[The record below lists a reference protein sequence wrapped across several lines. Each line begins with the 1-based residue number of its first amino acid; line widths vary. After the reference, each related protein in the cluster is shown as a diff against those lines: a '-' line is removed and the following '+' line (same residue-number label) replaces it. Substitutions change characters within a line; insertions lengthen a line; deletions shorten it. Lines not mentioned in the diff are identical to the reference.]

1 MHMPYF
7 FISRF
12 VSFIVIYIPVVLICY
27 MLAKEKGKD
36 ITLWTVLSLIPVINF
51 FVLLYLVGTP
61 NTALDK
67 KVDRILNLLPK
78 EEESKVIQKKAKP
91 VKNVKE
97 EKEEEKA

>member
-1 MHMPYF
+1 MYMPF

-12 VSFIVIYIPVVLICY
+12 VSFIVIYITVVLICY
-27 MLAKEKGKD
+27 MLAKGKDKD
-36 ITLWTVLSLIPVINF
+36 ITLWTVLSLIPVMNF

-78 EEESKVIQKKAKP
+78 EEESKVIKKKAKP

-97 EKEEEKA
+97 EKEEKA

>member
-1 MHMPYF
+1 
-7 FISRF
+7 
-12 VSFIVIYIPVVLICY
+12 

-51 FVLLYLVGTP
+51 FVSLYLVGTP

>member
-1 MHMPYF
+1 
-7 FISRF
+7 
-12 VSFIVIYIPVVLICY
+12 

-36 ITLWTVLSLIPVINF
+36 ITLWTVLSLIPLINF

>member
-1 MHMPYF
+1 MYMPF
-7 FISRF
+7 FIPRF
-12 VSFIVIYIPVVLICY
+12 VSFIVIYITVVLICY

-36 ITLWTVLSLIPVINF
+36 ITLWTVLSLIPLINF

>member
-1 MHMPYF
+1 
-7 FISRF
+7 
-12 VSFIVIYIPVVLICY
+12 

-78 EEESKVIQKKAKP
+78 EEELKVIKKKAKQ